1 LIDTLYCQLL
11 SGKEREMVR
20 VLIADDST
28 PIRERI
34 IKLLS
39 ILSDV
44 EIVGEAIDGIETAVL
59 AHKTQPDVV
68 ILDLHMPKLSGLE
81 ILPRLKELDPEP
93 VVLVLTNYSSGP
105 MKAMCTRNGADFFF
119 DKSTEFEKAIA
130 VIEGMCTQQA
140 QGVH

>member
-1 LIDTLYCQLL
+1 ML
-11 SGKEREMVR
+11 K

-39 ILSDV
+39 TLTDV

-59 AHKTQPDVV
+59 VRKTKPDVV
-68 ILDLHMPKLSGLE
+68 ILDLQMPKLSGLE
-81 ILPRLKELDPEP
+81 ILPRLKEMDPPP
-93 VVLVLTNYSSGP
+93 VVVVLTNYSTSP
-105 MKAMCTRNGADFFF
+105 LKAVCVRKGADFFF

-130 VIEGMCTQQA
+130 VIEGMYNERTQTQP
-140 QGVH
+140 